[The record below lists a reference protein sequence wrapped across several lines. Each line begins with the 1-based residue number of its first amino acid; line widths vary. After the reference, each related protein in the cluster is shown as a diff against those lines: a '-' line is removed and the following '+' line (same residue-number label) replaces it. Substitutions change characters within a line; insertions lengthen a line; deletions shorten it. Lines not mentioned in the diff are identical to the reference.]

1 MHIIDGK
8 KIALQIE
15 EKVRKR
21 AAGHNIKVATILIKG
36 NDASYLYARLKKQAC
51 QRVGFTSVTKS
62 FPLKTNTEQIVQTV
76 MDLNRDCDVQ
86 GIMVQ
91 LPLPNVDYERVVS
104 VISPEKDVEGVHPCN
119 LGRTLL
125 GNEHLVPCTPLAVI
139 KILQHEKITLSG
151 KHVVIVNHSA
161 IIGKPLSI
169 LMLNRNATVTVC
181 NVYTENLERHTQQAD
196 ILVTGAGVKG
206 LITPE
211 HVKRGVTLIDVA
223 IILEKNGL
231 CGDVCIDGMD
241 GIVGSLTPVPG
252 GVGPVTVACM
262 LENVLIAA
270 GLEKN

>member
-1 MHIIDGK
+1 
-8 KIALQIE
+8 
-15 EKVRKR
+15 
-21 AAGHNIKVATILIKG
+21 
-36 NDASYLYARLKKQAC
+36 
-51 QRVGFTSVTKS
+51 
-62 FPLKTNTEQIVQTV
+62 
-76 MDLNRDCDVQ
+76 
-86 GIMVQ
+86 MVQ

-104 VISPEKDVEGVHPCN
+104 AISPEKDVEGVHPYN

-139 KILQHEKITLSG
+139 RILQHEKITLSG

-161 IIGKPLSI
+161 IVGKPLSI

-181 NVYTENLERHTQQAD
+181 HVYTENLARHTQQAD

-231 CGDVCIDGMD
+231 CGDVRIDGMD